1 MTPIRNTSF
10 GKTRE
15 RARKN
20 SGIDSDLLDRLYNQ
34 GLMGLTHKVRKQVWA
49 RAGHRVLIKLQND
62 ILGR

>member
-15 RARKN
+15 QAGKN
-20 SGIDSDLLDRLYNQ
+20 SSIDSDLLDILYNQ
-34 GLMGLTHKVRKQVWA
+34 GLMGFTHKVRNQVWA
-49 RAGHRVLIKLQND
+49 RTGHRVLIKLQND

>member
-15 RARKN
+15 RARTN
-20 SGIDSDLLDRLYNQ
+20 SGIDRDLLDRLYNQ

-49 RAGHRVLIKLQND
+49 RSGHRVLIKLQND

>member
-15 RARKN
+15 QARTN
-20 SGIDSDLLDRLYNQ
+20 YGIDSDLLDRLYSQ
-34 GLMGLTHKVRKQVWA
+34 GLVGFTHKVREQVWA